1 MDSLKTKDPYL
12 QNKSLL
18 VGLSGGMDSVVLLH
32 YLQQHYPRQVR
43 AVYCNHHLSK
53 CSDDWQVFCQ
63 ELCQRLGIEFTSLS
77 LSIKD
82 ASNLEEQAR
91 IARYQ
96 ALSSTLKPQEVLCT
110 AHHKNDQAETLL
122 LQLFRG
128 AGVAGLASMPK
139 DKPLGAGRHYRPLL
153 SIEKSEITDYAKTH
167 KLQWI
172 EDDSN
177 QNTNFRRNFLRLE
190 LFPKLEKTYK
200 NLINSLAR
208 SAAHQASA
216 LKLTQ
221 DLAQLDIDNYQLL
234 STQGRLQVS
243 HLLTL
248 EDYRIKNI
256 VRHQL
261 SRLEFSMPSDKVMTQ
276 IIALLHA
283 KEDANPLVSWD
294 CFSLRRFK
302 DELYFINTS
311 VQTEKRFCE
320 LHQSLKDQP
329 GFSIAY
335 RREGQRVKLPGKT
348 HSQSLKKLLQ
358 ELGIP
363 PWERDS
369 LRMYYI
375 DDELR
380 AMERLGHLSED

>member
-12 QNKSLL
+12 QDKSLL

-32 YLQQHYPRQVR
+32 YLQQHYPHQLR
-43 AVYCNHHLSK
+43 AVHCNHHLSK
-53 CSDDWQVFCQ
+53 RSDDWQVFCQ
-63 ELCQRLGIEFTSLS
+63 ELCQSLGVEFESIS
-77 LSIKD
+77 LSIKGE
-82 ASNLEEQAR
+82 SNLEEQAR

-96 ALSSTLKPQEVLCT
+96 ALSNALKPQEVLCT

-139 DKPLGAGRHYRPLL
+139 DKALGEGRHYRPLL
-153 SIEKSEITDYAKTH
+153 SIEKSEITNYAKSH
-167 KLQWI
+167 KLRWI

-177 QNTNFRRNFLRLE
+177 KNTNFRRNFLRLE
-190 LFPKLEKTYK
+190 LFPKLEKTYT
-200 NLINSLAR
+200 NLVNSLAR
-208 SAAHQASA
+208 SAAHQGSA
-216 LKLTQ
+216 LKLMQ
-221 DLAQLDIDNYQLL
+221 DLAQLDIEQYQLL
-234 STQGRLQVS
+234 STQGRVQVS
-243 HLLTL
+243 RLLTL
-248 EDYRIKNI
+248 DDYRIKNI
-256 VRHQL
+256 VRYQL
-261 SRLEFSMPSDKVMTQ
+261 SRLEFSMPSDKVMIQ
-276 IIALLHA
+276 IIALLQA
-283 KEDANPLVSWD
+283 KDDANPLVSWD

-302 DELYFINTS
+302 NELYFINTN
-311 VQTEKRFCE
+311 VQTKERFCE
-320 LHQSLKDQP
+320 LHQALKDRP

-335 RREGQRVKLPGKT
+335 RREGQRVRLPGKA